1 MCNPCISPLTMWKR
15 IQLMKRCTTLCDK
28 VCQWLATGRWF
39 SSVSLTNKTDWN
51 DIPELL
57 LKVALNTSILT
68 LTNRPSGTWYSF
80 MNQEGDSIPT
90 WNAWSWLLRHF
101 VLCIICP
108 SAFMTV
114 CLVFVYIEVF
124 LWFRLVLPSTESISL
139 HRLCIP
145 SMIENQSTKH
155 KVEIYV

>member
-1 MCNPCISPLTMWKR
+1 MCNPCISPLTMWER

-39 SSVSLTNKTDWN
+39 SSVSLTNKTHWN

-114 CLVFVYIEVF
+114 CLVFCLHWSF
-124 LWFRLVLPSTESISL
+124 SLVSSCPTEYWIYFFTSTLYTL
-139 HRLCIP
+139 HDRKSKYQTQCR
-145 SMIENQSTKH
+145 N
-155 KVEIYV
+155 